1 MTNQTKAPLSAEALG
16 SPESRLYQ
24 PDVMSWP
31 SQLIAVASIAV
42 ELAAV
47 VVVAKEISLA
57 AANAKAIA
65 FRAGDKAKGFLPITD
80 FINEL
85 AKDTIGKVT
94 TINELAV
101 LLFMMTVH
109 DYRKTIAYNKIAQAT
124 KLIGKAI
131 YAESIQKALDT
142 AKIRTQDCRRE
153 FKRDAAL
160 LAGQLEE
167 VLRNAQTAQTIA
179 IYSRIEASQA
189 GEYLQSLQTVAESV
203 DNAAQAINN
212 NVQRCL
218 IVLSTFRNS

>member
-1 MTNQTKAPLSAEALG
+1 MTHQTKAPLSAEALG
-16 SPESRLYQ
+16 APESHFQ
-24 PDVMSWP
+24 PAGAMSWP
-31 SQLIAVASIAV
+31 AQLIAVASIAV
-42 ELAAV
+42 ELGAV

-94 TINELAV
+94 TINELAL

-109 DYRKTIAYNKIAQAT
+109 DHRKTVAYNKIAQAT
-124 KLIGKAI
+124 KLTGKAI

-142 AKIRTQDCRRE
+142 AKIRVQDCRRE
-153 FKRDAAL
+153 FKRDVAL
-160 LAGQLEE
+160 LTDHLEE

-203 DNAAQAINN
+203 DNAAQAIHN
-212 NVQRCL
+212 NVQHCL
-218 IVLSTFRNS
+218 IVLSAFKNS